1 MTKDEIQ
8 QAIVDALGQHAS
20 YTSRLSSTNVNE
32 IIKQFD
38 TLSNA
43 QIRELQEILE
53 NLSSAELS
61 ALASAKYTTPA
72 LKEFKFTM
80 DEWMTQITAQLQ
92 LIFVESAIALASY
105 EASYI
110 YRLANKKAPA
120 VSSKSLYNQARNTP
134 YGGGLLVNQIFPN
147 ISDQLRKNVE
157 HVIRDGISQDQTTQ
171 QIVDRIKGTKKK
183 DYNDGLLAT
192 SRENI
197 TTEVITA
204 RNHVTAISYADTW
217 KALGF
222 SYVIDLATLDGRT
235 SKYCSSIDHRVQ
247 KLDENTRKPPY
258 HRRCRTVQVGTDKD
272 GNLDGIR
279 PFVASDKPVSKIPKD
294 AREGII
300 GQVDANTTYPQWF
313 AKQDASFQKSWLGA
327 SRYKLYKSGKYPI
340 SKFVDPLS
348 GKTFT
353 LAELKKMDEQTF
365 KQLKL

>member
-8 QAIVDALGQHAS
+8 QAIIDAMGQHAS

-43 QIRELQEILE
+43 QISELRGLLE
-53 NLSSAELS
+53 SLSSAELT
-61 ALASAKYTTPA
+61 ALSSAKYTTPA
-72 LKEFKFTM
+72 LKEVKSNLDT
-80 DEWMTQITAQLQ
+80 WMTQITAQLQ
-92 LIFVESAIALASY
+92 PLLAESAIALAAY

-110 YRLANKKAPA
+110 YRLADKEAPA
-120 VSSKSLYNQARNTP
+120 INGKSLYNQAKNTP
-134 YGGGLLVNQIFPN
+134 YGGGLLVDQIFPN
-147 ISDQLRKNVE
+147 IGSQLRRDVE
-157 HVIRDGISQDQTTQ
+157 RVIRDGIDQNQTTQ
-171 QIVDRIKGTKKK
+171 QIVGRIKGTKAL
-183 DYNDGLLAT
+183 DYNDGLLDT
-192 SRENI
+192 SRKDI

-204 RNHVTAISYADTW
+204 RSHVTAISYADTW

-222 SYVIDLATLDGRT
+222 EYVIDLATIDFRT
-235 SKYCSSIDHRVQ
+235 TKQCADRDHRVQ

-258 HRRCRTVQVGTDKD
+258 HRRCRTVQIGTDKD

-279 PFVASDKPVSKIPKD
+279 PFVASDKPVSKIPKN

-313 AKQDASFQKSWLGA
+313 AKQDASFQKSWLGP
-327 SRYKLYKSGKYPI
+327 SRYKLYKDGKYPI

-353 LAELKKMDEQTF
+353 LAELKLMDEQTF
-365 KQLKL
+365 KSVGL